1 MYTYMCR
8 CISSFICS
16 FIPVLQI
23 KIVNSFEHLL
33 YVNVQNYWQIWL
45 KRIVTNVIV
54 TWTQKTGLII
64 FYFSLN
70 LTTNSPD
77 TRLVIRAYFIEEN
90 GVIPHQGEMI
100 NVTRGDVKISVEL
113 QNWVFA
119 IDTLER
125 YRNENVSIIMGM
137 NLFGTLSIGHI
148 ADDFNNM
155 LILLYM

>member
-1 MYTYMCR
+1 M
-8 CISSFICS
+8 
-16 FIPVLQI
+16 
-23 KIVNSFEHLL
+23 
-33 YVNVQNYWQIWL
+33 
-45 KRIVTNVIV
+45 
-54 TWTQKTGLII
+54 
-64 FYFSLN
+64 N